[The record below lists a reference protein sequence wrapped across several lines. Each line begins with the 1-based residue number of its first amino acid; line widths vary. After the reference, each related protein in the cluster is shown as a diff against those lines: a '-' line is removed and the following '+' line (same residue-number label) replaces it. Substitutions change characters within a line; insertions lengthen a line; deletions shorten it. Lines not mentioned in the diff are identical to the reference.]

1 MSRGK
6 TVTLYLIDGLPNGKI
21 RAKLSGW
28 DGIAYKI
35 PRRMLSDCEELD
47 NFNNSGI
54 YFLFG
59 NGAVYIGQAEIRK
72 TGKGI
77 HQRIIDHE
85 NDKYKELWDEVV
97 IFTTKDNSL
106 GRTDLSYLEN
116 RFYNKAIESERYSVL
131 NSNEPSIG
139 NVTEEKEDELE
150 DFIDF
155 SEIIIGALGYRV
167 FEKKLVANSI
177 FNKNDAE
184 NRMIDIPPLPTNF
197 DKIGTYVRTAMKN
210 LSESGYIFSNEDIDN
225 MCTSDWSKK
234 HFSTKHPFMKRYIDE
249 TTNNKDS
256 NNKYGRFWSEIFTF
270 GEAKVLISKEWF
282 HNQLMLFENWYN
294 SLH

>member
-197 DKIGTYVRTAMKN
+197 DKIGT
-210 LSESGYIFSNEDIDN
+210 
-225 MCTSDWSKK
+225 SDWSKK

-256 NNKYGRFWSEIFTF
+256 NNKYVRFWSEIFTF